1 MCIPRQLPEGE
12 IHYYFVDVNP
22 NATGG
27 DNIRAMDQGRAR
39 EGFGLEESC
48 NLNPGPND
56 IVPMVK

>member
-12 IHYYFVDVNP
+12 IHYYFVDANP

-27 DNIRAMDQGRAR
+27 YNIRAMDQGRAR
-39 EGFGLEESC
+39 KGFGLEESC

-56 IVPMVK
+56 MVPMVK